1 MAPPSPR
8 RSSRAPKHEIR
19 TQALIRQIY
28 PKRIPIIGAPEDLDD
43 PHILRRRRRA
53 YDDDRDKL
61 PRRDSIEMVNASD
74 EIQEDDE
81 AVRCICGYDDYPGPP
96 PLDPEMKLARDAD
109 SIVFTG
115 LDVTDDI
122 SGFYVQC
129 DICKVWQH
137 GACVGIMT
145 EESSPDEYFCEKCRK
160 DLHKIHKATNGQRYS
175 TYLPLHR
182 TSRASRS
189 ASVAKEGGRSPK
201 NGTAKSERGAS
212 SSHSKRRSTMN
223 SREAAYDEEEQLRRA
238 IEASKELAVVQ
249 DDGGSVRR
257 NKRGRSDSEENP
269 ASVKRQRTSSRSPSP
284 PSDTPPKNEIHDDSD
299 DGALTRNGSLKQSRS
314 SRSQKERSE
323 REERDR
329 IRQEAANKRKGRADR
344 RRGEGPGATGPEK
357 EPNAQADVDSDPL
370 DEGVRSTHKKTK
382 GRNQYTK
389 DRDVEADRSPVRSMS
404 RDTPKHDEPSI
415 NNGQK
420 PERVSSKSRT
430 GAHSKISLNE
440 LKRRSAAFLDFIAKT
455 QVELASEDQPEF
467 KPERADTPKDR
478 RNGTPQTQANGSPHP
493 AARKA
498 EGAVGS
504 PASQNS
510 VSKAFKEMNCVEM
523 MDLLTR
529 DLVKWQNRY
538 SA

>member
-1 MAPPSPR
+1 M
-8 RSSRAPKHEIR
+8 
-19 TQALIRQIY
+19 Y
-28 PKRIPIIGAPEDLDD
+28 
-43 PHILRRRRRA
+43 
-53 YDDDRDKL
+53 
-61 PRRDSIEMVNASD
+61 
-74 EIQEDDE
+74 
-81 AVRCICGYDDYPGPP
+81 
-96 PLDPEMKLARDAD
+96 
-109 SIVFTG
+109 
-115 LDVTDDI
+115 
-122 SGFYVQC
+122 
-129 DICKVWQH
+129 
-137 GACVGIMT
+137 
-145 EESSPDEYFCEKCRK
+145 
-160 DLHKIHKATNGQRYS
+160 
-175 TYLPLHR
+175 
-182 TSRASRS
+182 
-189 ASVAKEGGRSPK
+189 GR
-201 NGTAKSERGAS
+201 
-212 SSHSKRRSTMN
+212 
-223 SREAAYDEEEQLRRA
+223 
-238 IEASKELAVVQ
+238 
-249 DDGGSVRR
+249 
-257 NKRGRSDSEENP
+257 NP

-284 PSDTPPKNEIHDDSD
+284 PSDTPPKNEVHDDSD

-370 DEGVRSTHKKTK
+370 DEVPLATTRAASIKPMEIQPSVEPPAPVQLPPDTPPPANGPPNSSHKKGMRSTHKKTK

-498 EGAVGS
+498 EGAAGS